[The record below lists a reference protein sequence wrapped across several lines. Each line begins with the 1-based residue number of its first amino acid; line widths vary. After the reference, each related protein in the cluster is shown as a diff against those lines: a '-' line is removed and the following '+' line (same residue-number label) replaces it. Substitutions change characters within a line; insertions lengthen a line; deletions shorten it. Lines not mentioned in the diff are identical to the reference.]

1 MPKDKKKRINQKLIA
16 SIMKDIISGIYY
28 LHNIDPPVI
37 HKDIK
42 RENILLGEGLM
53 VKITDFGWNNYIIE
67 GIKRTT
73 MCDTP
78 I

>member
-73 MCDTP
+73 ICDTP